1 MPSQDNKNPLAL
13 NLYVLSYD
21 GNKNLTAPNQA
32 TKENLQTYLGQY
44 RMVTDAINIKNAY
57 VINIGVKFSI
67 MTLPQFNKNEV
78 LVRCIN
84 EVKTFFNIDRW
95 QINQPIIISDL
106 LYKLSV
112 LEGVAVVVT
121 PEDAVAST
129 ANPTDKPQII
139 LTNKYRTSDGYSGN
153 IYDMDKAYYNGIY
166 HTSLDP
172 SMFELKY
179 PDSDVQGRVVGTIG
193 G

>member
-1 MPSQDNKNPLAL
+1 MANQDNKNPLAL

-67 MTLPQFNKNEV
+67 MTLPQYNKNEV

-84 EVKTFFNIDRW
+84 EIKTFFNIDRW

-106 LYKLSV
+106 LYIISV
-112 LEGVAVVVT
+112 VEGVAVVVT
-121 PEDAVAST
+121 PED
-129 ANPTDKPQII
+129 
-139 LTNKYRTSDGYSGN
+139 GYSGN
-153 IYDMDKAYYNGIY
+153 VYDMDKAYYNGIY

-179 PDSDVQGRVVGTIG
+179 ADSDIEGKVVGTIG

>member
-1 MPSQDNKNPLAL
+1 MKNIYIFDLDGTLAE
-13 NLYVLSYD
+13 S
-21 GNKNLTAPNQA
+21 
-32 TKENLQTYLGQY
+32 TKI
-44 RMVTDAINIKNAY
+44 INN
-57 VINIGVKFSI
+57 NI
-67 MTLPQFNKNEV
+67 M
-78 LVRCIN
+78 
-84 EVKTFFNIDRW
+84 
-95 QINQPIIISDL
+95 DL

-112 LEGVAVVVT
+112 LEGVAVVVI

-179 PDSDVQGRVVGTIG
+179 PDSDIEGRVVGTIG

>member
-1 MPSQDNKNPLAL
+1 MPNQDNKNPLAL

-21 GNKNLTAPNQA
+21 GNKNLTASNQA

-67 MTLPQFNKNEV
+67 MTLPQFSKNEV
-78 LVRCIN
+78 LVRCIE

-95 QINQPIIISDL
+95 QINQPIVISDL
-106 LYKLSV
+106 TYKLSV
-112 LEGVAVVVT
+112 VEGVAVVVT
-121 PEDAVAST
+121 PEDAVGST
-129 ANPTDKPQII
+129 ANPADKPQII
-139 LTNKYRTSDGYSGN
+139 LTNKYRTADGYSGN
-153 IYDMDKAYYNGIY
+153 VYDMDKAYYNGIY

-179 PDSDVQGRVVGTIG
+179 PDSDIQGRVVGTIG